1 MTPLGIEHA
10 TFLLVI
16 QCHKK
21 LHYRVCVVC
30 ACVCVCVCVCIPF
43 ESVTNY
49 IFCAQLHSFV
59 SRPLALSAQ

>member
-21 LHYRVCVVC
+21 LHYRVCVW
-30 ACVCVCVCVCIPF
+30 CVRVCVCIPF